1 MTDITSATEVMSTSW
16 VKNFWHQGEE
26 NTECGAV
33 SQSSSPTLHLCGRSW
48 GGGVENPVDAILLK
62 VFFDRPII
70 CFNNICIQILN
81 RCNQWFRN

>member
-1 MTDITSATEVMSTSW
+1 MWRGIPIILSHTPPMW
-16 VKNFWHQGEE
+16 EE
-26 NTECGAV
+26 
-33 SQSSSPTLHLCGRSW
+33 L
-48 GGGVENPVDAILLK
+48 GGVENPVDAILLK